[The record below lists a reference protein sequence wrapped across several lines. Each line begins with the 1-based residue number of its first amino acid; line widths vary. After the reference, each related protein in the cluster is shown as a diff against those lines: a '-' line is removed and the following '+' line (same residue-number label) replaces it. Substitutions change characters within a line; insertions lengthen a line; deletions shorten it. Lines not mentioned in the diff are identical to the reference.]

1 MKLIQLR
8 YLASHLEPRLVQR
21 AESAESQEG
30 VDREFAGIKV
40 PFLR

>member
-1 MKLIQLR
+1 MVSSPAC
-8 YLASHLEPRLVQR
+8 LARVLEPRLVQR
-21 AESAESQEG
+21 AESAKLQEG